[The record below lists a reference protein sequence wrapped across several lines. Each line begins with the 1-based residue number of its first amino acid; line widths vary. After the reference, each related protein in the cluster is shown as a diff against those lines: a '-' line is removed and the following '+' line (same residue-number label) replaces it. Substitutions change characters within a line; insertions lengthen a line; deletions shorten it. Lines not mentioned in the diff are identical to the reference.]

1 MSCLFCSSLL
11 LTIGFI
17 IIFTLVDSIAVVIVV
32 HIHIGRKA
40 SRVNVAVVCYRLLT
54 STTVLK
60 KALIKLSTLAC
71 CMGKMLAT
79 KADRPTA
86 MPYQLAGPAPG
97 RIIGSQC

>member
-11 LTIGFI
+11 LIIGFI

-40 SRVNVAVVCYRLLT
+40 SRVNVAIVCYRLLT

-60 KALIKLSTLAC
+60 SANQVVHSYVLHGQNARHKSGQADSNAIPVGRTST
-71 CMGKMLAT
+71 
-79 KADRPTA
+79 R
-86 MPYQLAGPAPG
+86 
-97 RIIGSQC
+97 